1 MKTDIPQLLLMIT
14 IAMKENKNMRTFTIK
29 LNEIDKIKAF
39 VKTVNECCFD
49 IEIQSDKYIINAKS
63 IMGIFSLD
71 LSQPVTL
78 VVHADKA
85 GDITNLI
92 KALSDL
98 QVLVCEK
105 FGDDE

>member
-1 MKTDIPQLLLMIT
+1 MIT

-29 LNEIDKIKAF
+29 LNEIDKIKTF
-39 VKTVNECCFD
+39 MSIVNECCFD

-78 VVHADKA
+78 VVHADKV
-85 GDITNLI
+85 GDIANLR

-105 FGDDE
+105 FRDE

>member
-1 MKTDIPQLLLMIT
+1 MIA
-14 IAMKENKNMRTFTIK
+14 IVIKENKNMRTFTIK
-29 LNEIDKIKAF
+29 LNEIDKIKTF
-39 VKTVNECCFD
+39 VNIVNECCFD

-63 IMGIFSLD
+63 IMGIFSID

-85 GDITNLI
+85 GDVANLR

-105 FGDDE
+105 FRDE